1 LKQNPSMEKQPPH
14 KSPQAFLAD
23 VFGSKLVRDGKIV
36 RRSLRD
42 IERYY
47 GRDAFIDE
55 IHRRGFR
62 AIENAGHVVIFCN
75 AEPVRVLRPKPRLS
89 RDD

>member
-1 LKQNPSMEKQPPH
+1 MEKQPPH

-23 VFGSKLVRDGKIV
+23 VSGNKLVRDGKIV

-62 AIENAGHVVIFCN
+62 AIENAGHFVIFCN
-75 AEPVRVLRPKPRLS
+75 AEPVRVLRPKPGLT
-89 RDD
+89 RDV